1 MLALPSR
8 MTLPKLPFSLP
19 WVPHSNSAATKGG
32 ASGGKAGRLNLPT
45 LQRRPEQWRSLLVH
59 AADLQSEI
67 DSLQPRP
74 SLTGRW
80 KKCSKASDPMDEACA
95 MVELPWLLKK
105 AVLVLNTL
113 ELEDSDSYFKTNL
126 KAGGVMDVIEKYP
139 WTGEAVEHPR
149 RDKRR
154 GTHTAFVERT
164 ERGPC
169 ITASWQDPFG
179 GDCTDT
185 FELSA
190 DGSTLT
196 QYTDMTIRSS
206 GRHAAYKTVFHRV
219 HMQ

>member
-19 WVPHSNSAATKGG
+19 WAPRSNSVATKGV

-113 ELEDSDSYFKTNL
+113 EVSGFNHSLHALCSYVQDRL
-126 KAGGVMDVIEKYP
+126 AGGQSMAGLDAK
-139 WTGEAVEHPR
+139 A
-149 RDKRR
+149 
-154 GTHTAFVERT
+154 
-164 ERGPC
+164 
-169 ITASWQDPFG
+169 
-179 GDCTDT
+179 
-185 FELSA
+185 
-190 DGSTLT
+190 
-196 QYTDMTIRSS
+196 
-206 GRHAAYKTVFHRV
+206 
-219 HMQ
+219 